1 MHARTITATAIA
13 VLLLEVPFANS
24 TAAPVHAACDH
35 TLCHC
40 YMLQT
45 HSAVGGIA
53 ALIGGSSTLLDH
65 LKDVLSH
72 KFAEDPGEPLHTV
85 IQLLILRI
93 L

>member
-1 MHARTITATAIA
+1 
-13 VLLLEVPFANS
+13 
-24 TAAPVHAACDH
+24 
-35 TLCHC
+35 
-40 YMLQT
+40 MLQT

-72 KFAEDPGEPLHTV
+72 KFAEDPGELHCAS
-85 IQLLILRI
+85 QLFEQVFTACPVLLST